1 MNIQKMA
8 AVLLLV
14 VLVITM
20 IIVYAMLYY
29 SNNELKY
36 PPIISKCPDKISLS
50 ANGCGGEFEPYEGG
64 DVCEYKKNS
73 TYVPATHGNWD
84 GISNA
89 DCD

>member
-36 PPIISKCPDKISLS
+36 PPIISKCPDKISLVS
-50 ANGCGGEFEPYEGG
+50 GKCGGTPSFEPYEGG
-64 DVCEYKKNS
+64 DVCEYKESYSS
-73 TYVPATHGNWD
+73 TTHGNWD

>member
-1 MNIQKMA
+1 MA

-50 ANGCGGEFEPYEGG
+50 DNKMCAGTPSFEPYEGG
-64 DVCEYKKNS
+64 DVCEYKDKTTSYSS
-73 TYVPATHGNWD
+73 TTHGNWD

>member
-1 MNIQKMA
+1 MA

-36 PPIISKCPDKISLS
+36 PPIISKCPDKIPLVSG
-50 ANGCGGEFEPYEGG
+50 NKCGGEFEPYEGG
-64 DVCEYKKNS
+64 DVCEYKDNTPSYSS
-73 TYVPATHGNWD
+73 TTHGNWD